1 MSGRAPAGPGRPFKD
16 DKASQGGVARRD
28 HPKGTRPMITVQD
41 ILEIP
46 DLNLKLLAGGKSV
59 SNPVRWVHITEVPDP
74 TGWLKGGELL
84 LTTGYGFAGPEEQ
97 QVAQLKAL
105 IDHNLSGLGFG
116 TGFSFDKVPDCL
128 VRVADEYSFP
138 LFEVPYH
145 VPFIAITEAV
155 ASKIVNEQYS
165 LLQRSLAV
173 HEKLTKI
180 VLEEKG
186 LDAILSTLSA
196 LVGCSAVLF
205 DFHGV
210 VLCEA
215 AYRRRL
221 GAELVADLWHSISDQ
236 RANRQNFALRMEGV
250 GSGVQVYPVVA
261 SHRIGA
267 FLAVVKDSGDF
278 SDYDRI
284 ILHHVVTVTAL
295 ELVKKK
301 AVAETEKR
309 LAGDFFDELIASD
322 LYEEEI
328 ARRLAFFGLDPE
340 AEHLIVLVDIDGFK
354 AFVDGPGERE
364 EAVVQDV
371 KERLHWAVDEF
382 MARRDMLFVSASR
395 SDSVVILVQ
404 PGKGDGHKVMAM
416 AGELQQAIDEMLPEI
431 TVSIGI
437 GRPHGSL
444 IDLRQSYY
452 EAHYAIKIRKLKGGS
467 GVLASFDD
475 LGSYGLLLGLQDTLS
490 LEVFYD
496 SVLGK
501 LREYDAQN
509 SSDLVNSLACF
520 LEANGHWGDAAEKL
534 YVHRHTLRYRMKRV
548 EEITGRNLNLSQ
560 DRMEFW
566 LALKARELIDQSKK
580 GKGGRE
586 G

>member
-1 MSGRAPAGPGRPFKD
+1 MTS
-16 DKASQGGVARRD
+16 
-28 HPKGTRPMITVQD
+28 VQD

-46 DLNLKLLAGGKSV
+46 DLNLRLLAGSKSI

-74 TGWLKGGELL
+74 TKWLKGGELL
-84 LTTGYGFAGPEEQ
+84 LTTGYGFVGSEEQ
-97 QVAQLKAL
+97 QVEQVKRL
-105 IDHNLSGLGFG
+105 IDHNISGLGFG
-116 TGFSFDKVPDCL
+116 TGFSFDKVPPAL
-128 VRVADEYSFP
+128 VKVAEEYGFP

-210 VLCEA
+210 VLCET

-221 GAELVADLWHSISDQ
+221 GGELIADLWRQISDR
-236 RANRQNFALRMEGV
+236 RAGRQNFALSLEGV

-278 SDYDRI
+278 SEYDRI
-284 ILHHVVTVTAL
+284 ILHNVVTVTAL

-328 ARRLAFFGLDPE
+328 ARRLAFFGLDPQSP
-340 AEHLIVLVDIDGFK
+340 HLIVLVDIDGFR
-354 AFVDGPGERE
+354 AFMDGPGERE
-364 EAVVQDV
+364 ETTVQDI

-382 MARRDMLFVSASR
+382 MAKHEVLFISASR

-404 PGKGDGHKVMAM
+404 PGALDTDAVLAL
-416 AGELQQAIDEMLPEI
+416 AAELQAAIDKMLPEI
-431 TVSIGI
+431 TVSLGI
-437 GRPHGSL
+437 GRPHRQL
-444 IDLRQSYY
+444 VDLRQSYY
-452 EAHYAIKIRKLKGGS
+452 EASYAIRIRKLKGEP
-467 GVLASFDD
+467 GVIATFAD

-501 LREYDAQN
+501 LQEYDEQN
-509 SSDLVNSLACF
+509 SSDLVKSLSCF

-548 EEITGRNLNLSQ
+548 EEITGRDLDKSQ

-566 LALKARELIDQSKK
+566 LALKAKELIDQAKR
-580 GKGGRE
+580 GKTVQ
-586 G
+586 

>member
-1 MSGRAPAGPGRPFKD
+1 
-16 DKASQGGVARRD
+16 
-28 HPKGTRPMITVQD
+28 MITVQD

-46 DLNLKLLAGGKSV
+46 ELNLKLLAGGKST

-74 TGWLKGGELL
+74 TKWLKGGELL
-84 LTTGYGFAGPEEQ
+84 LTTGYGFVGDEEQ
-97 QVAQLKAL
+97 QVAQIKRL
-105 IDHNLSGLGFG
+105 IDHNISGLGFG
-116 TGFSFDKVPDCL
+116 TGFSFDKVPPAIIK
-128 VRVADEYSFP
+128 VAEEYDFP

-186 LDAILSTLSA
+186 LEAILSTLSA

-215 AYRRRL
+215 AYRRHL
-221 GAELVADLWHSISDQ
+221 GAELIADLWRMISDR
-236 RANRQNFALRMEGV
+236 RADRQNFALTMEGV

-278 SDYDRI
+278 SEYDRI
-284 ILHHVVTVTAL
+284 ILHNVVTVTAL

-328 ARRLAFFGLDPE
+328 ARRLAFFGLDPQSP
-340 AEHLIVLVDIDGFK
+340 HLIVLVDIDDQG
-354 AFVDGPGERE
+354 DGAGA
-364 EAVVQDV
+364 EAAQEV
-371 KERLHWAVDEF
+371 KERLHWTVDEF
-382 MARRDMLFVSASR
+382 MARHDVLCISASR

-404 PGKGDGHKVMAM
+404 PGKKDAREIIGM
-416 AGELQQAIDEMLPEI
+416 AGELQAVIAEMLPEI
-431 TVSIGI
+431 SVSIGI
-437 GRPHGSL
+437 GRPHRQL

-452 EAHYAIKIRKLKGGS
+452 EASYAIKIRKLKGEPR
-467 GVLASFDD
+467 VIASFDD

-501 LREYDAQN
+501 LQDYDEQN
-509 SSDLVNSLACF
+509 SSDLVKSLACF

-548 EEITGRNLNLSQ
+548 EEITGRDLNQSQ

-566 LALKARELIDQSKK
+566 LALKAKELIDQSKK
-580 GKGGRE
+580 GKPATA
-586 G
+586 

>member
-1 MSGRAPAGPGRPFKD
+1 
-16 DKASQGGVARRD
+16 
-28 HPKGTRPMITVQD
+28 MITVQD
-41 ILEIP
+41 ILDIP
-46 DLNLKLLAGGKSV
+46 GLNLKLLAGHRAV
-59 SNPVRWVHITEVPDP
+59 TNPVRWVHITEMADP
-74 TGWLKGGELL
+74 TKWLRGGELL
-84 LTTGYGFAGPEEQ
+84 LTTGLGIQNVEEDE
-97 QVAQLKAL
+97 QLAHLRRLFEAKV
-105 IDHNLSGLGFG
+105 SGLGFG
-116 TGFSFDKVPDCL
+116 VGFGFKKVPEAMIRL
-128 VRVADEYSFP
+128 ADEQGFP
-138 LFEVPYH
+138 LFEVPYN

-165 LLQRSLAV
+165 MLQRSLAV

-186 LDAILSTLSA
+186 LQFIISTLAA

-215 AYRRRL
+215 SHRRRIPT
-221 GAELVADLWHSISDQ
+221 ELVAELWKQISDKRAQ
-236 RANRQNFALRMEGV
+236 RQHFAVDGRGHATA
-250 GSGVQVYPVVA
+250 VQVYPVVA

-267 FLAVVKDSGDF
+267 FLAIIKDTGEF

-284 ILHHVVTVTAL
+284 IMHHVVTVTAL

-328 ARRLAFFGLDPE
+328 ARRLAFFGLEPE
-340 AEHLIVLVDIDGFK
+340 VEHLITLVDIDEFK
-354 AFVDGPGERE
+354 AFVDGKGDKQET
-364 EAVVQDV
+364 VVQDV

-382 MARRDMLFVSASR
+382 LAQRDVPFISASR
-395 SDSVVILVQ
+395 SDSVVVLLQIGADKTARVL
-404 PGKGDGHKVMAM
+404 GI
-416 AGELQQAIDEMLPEI
+416 AGELQEAITAMIPEV

-437 GRPHGSL
+437 GRPHRSL
-444 IDLRQSYY
+444 VDLRQSYY
-452 EAHYAIKIRKLKGGS
+452 EAHYAIKIRKLKGDS
-467 GVLASFDD
+467 SVIASFDD

-501 LREYDAQN
+501 LHDYDEQS
-509 SSDLVNSLACF
+509 SSDLVKSLACF
-520 LEANGHWGDAAEKL
+520 LEANGHWGEAAERL

-548 EEITGRNLNLSQ
+548 EEISGRDLGSSQ

-566 LALKARELIDQSKK
+566 LALKAKELIDQSGKK
-580 GKGGRE
+580 QRPARS
-586 G
+586 

>member
-1 MSGRAPAGPGRPFKD
+1 
-16 DKASQGGVARRD
+16 
-28 HPKGTRPMITVQD
+28 MITVQD

-46 DLNLKLLAGGKSV
+46 DLDLHLLAGSKST

-74 TGWLKGGELL
+74 TKWLKGGELL
-84 LTTGYGFAGPEEQ
+84 LTTGYGFVGSDEQ
-97 QVAQLKAL
+97 QVELLKRL
-105 IDHNLSGLGFG
+105 IDHNISGLGFG
-116 TGFSFDKVPDCL
+116 TGFSFDKLPDSL
-128 VRVADEYSFP
+128 VRVAEEYNFP

-145 VPFIAITEAV
+145 TPFIAITEAV

-186 LDAILSTLSA
+186 LEAILATLSA

-210 VLCEA
+210 VLSEA
-215 AYRRRL
+215 AYRRHL
-221 GAELVADLWHSISDQ
+221 GAELIADLWRQISDR
-236 RANRQNFALRMEGV
+236 RANRKNFALSLEGV

-328 ARRLAFFGLDPE
+328 ARRLAFFGLDPRVP
-340 AEHLIVLVDIDGFK
+340 HLIILVD
-354 AFVDGPGERE
+354 VDGLEAGGNGSGERDD
-364 EAVVQDV
+364 AAAQDL

-382 MARRDMLFVSASR
+382 MAKRDSLFISAAR
-395 SDSVVILVQ
+395 SDEVVILVQ
-404 PGKGDGHKVMAM
+404 PGKHDTAAVMECGREM
-416 AGELQQAIDEMLPEI
+416 QQAVAQLLPDSG
-431 TVSIGI
+431 VSVGI
-437 GRPHGSL
+437 GRTHRSL
-444 IDLRQSYY
+444 VDLRQSYY
-452 EAHYAIKIRKLKGGS
+452 EASYAIKIRRLKSGS
-467 GVLASFDD
+467 GVVASFDD

-501 LREYDAQN
+501 LHEYDEQN
-509 SSDLVNSLACF
+509 SSDLVKSLSCF

-548 EEITGRNLNLSQ
+548 EEITGRDLDQSQ

-566 LALKARELIDQSKK
+566 LALKAKELIDQAKR
-580 GKGGRE
+580 GKAAIQ
-586 G
+586 

>member
-1 MSGRAPAGPGRPFKD
+1 M
-16 DKASQGGVARRD
+16 V
-28 HPKGTRPMITVQD
+28 
-41 ILEIP
+41 
-46 DLNLKLLAGGKSV
+46 DLA
-59 SNPVRWVHITEVPDP
+59 
-74 TGWLKGGELL
+74 
-84 LTTGYGFAGPEEQ
+84 EEQ
-97 QVAQLKAL
+97 N
-105 IDHNLSGLGFG
+105 I
-116 TGFSFDKVPDCL
+116 PI
-128 VRVADEYSFP
+128 
-138 LFEVPYH
+138 FEVPYS

-155 ASKIVNEQYS
+155 SSKIVNEQYA

-180 VLEEKG
+180 VLEERG
-186 LDAILSTLSA
+186 LDSIITTLST

-205 DFHGV
+205 DFHGL

-215 AYRRRL
+215 SYRRQL
-221 GAELVADLWHSISDQ
+221 TSEMIAGLWRQISER
-236 RANRQNFALRMEGV
+236 RANRQNFSIGLDGNPIT
-250 GSGVQVYPVVA
+250 VQVYPIVA

-267 FLAVVKDSGDF
+267 FLAVVKDTGEF

-340 AEHLIVLVDIDGFK
+340 GQHMIALVDIDEFK
-354 AFVDGPGERE
+354 AFTSGNGERE
-364 EAVVQDV
+364 ETVIQDV

-382 MARRDMLFVSASR
+382 LARREVLFISASR
-395 SDSVVILVQ
+395 SDSVVVLVQ
-404 PGKGDGHKVMAM
+404 LGGVRATDVIGLA
-416 AGELQQAIDEMLPEI
+416 ADLQRAVDAMLPEI
-431 TVSIGI
+431 TVSIGL
-437 GRPHGSL
+437 GRPHKSL
-444 IDLRQSYY
+444 VDLRQSYY
-452 EAHYAIKIRKLKGGS
+452 EALYAIRIRKLKGNRA
-467 GVLASFDD
+467 VIASFDD

-501 LREYDAQN
+501 LHEYDEQN
-509 SSDLVNSLACF
+509 SSDLVKSLACF
-520 LEANGHWGDAAEKL
+520 LEANGHWGEASERL

-548 EEITGRNLNLSQ
+548 EEITGRDLGSSQ

-566 LALKARELIDQSKK
+566 LALKAKELIDQSGKK
-580 GKGGRE
+580 QKVAAKD
-586 G
+586 

>member
-1 MSGRAPAGPGRPFKD
+1 
-16 DKASQGGVARRD
+16 
-28 HPKGTRPMITVQD
+28 MITVQD

-46 DLNLKLLAGGKSV
+46 ELDLRLLAGHKSA
-59 SNPVRWVHITEVPDP
+59 SNPVRWVHISEVPDP
-74 TGWLKGGELL
+74 TRWLKGGELL
-84 LTTGYGFAGPEEQ
+84 LTTGYSFVGDEEQ
-97 QVAQLKAL
+97 QVAQIKRL
-105 IDHNLSGLGFG
+105 IDHNISGLGFG
-116 TGFSFDKVPDCL
+116 TGFTFDKVPPAL
-128 VRVADEYSFP
+128 VKVAEEYGFP

-145 VPFIAITEAV
+145 VPFLAITEAV

-186 LDAILSTLSA
+186 LEAILSTLSA

-215 AYRRRL
+215 AYRRHL
-221 GAELVADLWHSISDQ
+221 GAELIADLWRLISDR
-236 RANRQNFALRMEGV
+236 RADRQNFALSMEGV

-278 SDYDRI
+278 SEYDRI
-284 ILHHVVTVTAL
+284 ILHNVVTVTAL

-328 ARRLAFFGLDPE
+328 ARRLAFFGLDPQ
-340 AEHLIVLVDIDGFK
+340 APHLIVLVDIDEAEGG
-354 AFVDGPGERE
+354 AAGERS
-364 EAVVQDV
+364 EAAALDV
-371 KERLHWAVDEF
+371 KERLHWTVDEF
-382 MARRDMLFVSASR
+382 MARRDVLCISASR

-404 PGKGDGHKVMAM
+404 PGRIDAREIIKL
-416 AGELQQAIDEMLPEI
+416 AGELQAVIAEMLPEI
-431 TVSIGI
+431 SVSVGI
-437 GRPHGSL
+437 GRPHRQL
-444 IDLRQSYY
+444 TDLRQSYY
-452 EAHYAIKIRKLKGGS
+452 EASYAIKIRKLKGEPR
-467 GVLASFDD
+467 VIASFDD

-501 LREYDAQN
+501 LQEYDEQN
-509 SSDLVNSLACF
+509 SSDLVKSLACF

-548 EEITGRNLNLSQ
+548 EEITGRDLNQSQ

-566 LALKARELIDQSKK
+566 LALKAKELIDQSKK
-580 GKGGRE
+580 GKPAPA
-586 G
+586 

>member
-1 MSGRAPAGPGRPFKD
+1 
-16 DKASQGGVARRD
+16 
-28 HPKGTRPMITVQD
+28 MITVQD

-46 DLNLKLLAGGKSV
+46 DLNLKLLAGAGST

-74 TGWLKGGELL
+74 TKWLKGGELL
-84 LTTGYGFAGPEEQ
+84 LTTGYGFAGSPDQ
-97 QVAQLKAL
+97 QVEQLKL
-105 IDHNLSGLGFG
+105 FIDHHLSGLGFG
-116 TGFSFDKVPDCL
+116 TGFTFDKVPPKL
-128 VRVADEYSFP
+128 VKVAEEYGFP

-186 LDAILSTLSA
+186 LEAILSTLSA

-221 GAELVADLWHSISDQ
+221 GSELVADLWRQISER
-236 RANRQNFALRMEGV
+236 RADRQNFALRMEGV

-278 SDYDRI
+278 SEYDRI
-284 ILHHVVTVTAL
+284 ILHNVVTVTAL

-328 ARRLAFFGLDPE
+328 ARRLAFFGLDAQ
-340 AEHLIVLVDIDGFK
+340 AEHLIVLVSMDG
-354 AFVDGPGERE
+354 AADDGDGAGQSRPT
-364 EAVVQDV
+364 ALQDS

-382 MARRDMLFVSASR
+382 MARREVLFISASR
-395 SDSVVILVQ
+395 SDSVVVLVQ
-404 PGKGDGHKVMAM
+404 RGDLDTDAVLAL
-416 AGELQQAIDEMLPEI
+416 ARELRAAIDQLLPE
-431 TVSIGI
+431 VSVSVGI

-444 IDLRQSYY
+444 VDLRQSYY
-452 EAHYAIKIRKLKGGS
+452 EASYAIKIRKLKGDP
-467 GVLASFDD
+467 GVIASFDD

-496 SVLGK
+496 SVLGR
-501 LREYDAQN
+501 LQEYDEQN
-509 SSDLVNSLACF
+509 SSDLVRSLSCF
-520 LEANGHWGDAAEKL
+520 LEANGHWGDAADKL

-548 EEITGRNLNLSQ
+548 EEITGRDLDQSQ

-566 LALKARELIDQSKK
+566 LALKAKELIDQSRR
-580 GKGGRE
+580 GKSVQ
-586 G
+586 

>member
-1 MSGRAPAGPGRPFKD
+1 
-16 DKASQGGVARRD
+16 
-28 HPKGTRPMITVQD
+28 MITVQD
-41 ILEIP
+41 ILEISEL
-46 DLNLKLLAGGKSV
+46 DLRLLAGAKST

-74 TGWLKGGELL
+74 TRWLKGGELL
-84 LTTGYGFAGPEEQ
+84 LTTGYGFVGDEEQ
-97 QVAQLKAL
+97 QVAQIKRL
-105 IDHNLSGLGFG
+105 IDHNISGLGFG
-116 TGFSFDKVPDCL
+116 TGFSFDKVPPAL
-128 VRVADEYSFP
+128 VRVAEDYGFP

-186 LDAILSTLSA
+186 LEAILSTLSA

-215 AYRRRL
+215 AYRRKL
-221 GAELVADLWHSISDQ
+221 GAELVADLWRLIGDR
-236 RANRQNFALRMEGV
+236 RADRQNFALSMDGV

-278 SDYDRI
+278 SEYDRI
-284 ILHHVVTVTAL
+284 ILHNVVTVTAL

-328 ARRLAFFGLDPE
+328 ARRLAFFGLDPQSP
-340 AEHLIVLVDIDGFK
+340 HLIVLIDSDD
-354 AFVDGPGERE
+354 ADGEAAGGERTD
-364 EAVVQDV
+364 AAALDV
-371 KERLHWAVDEF
+371 KERLHWTVDEF
-382 MARRDMLFVSASR
+382 MARRDVLGISASR
-395 SDSVVILVQ
+395 SDSVVVLVQ
-404 PGKGDGHKVMAM
+404 PGKMDAEEVIGL
-416 AGELQQAIDEMLPEI
+416 AGELQAVIAEMVPE
-431 TVSIGI
+431 VSVSVGI
-437 GRPHGSL
+437 GRPHRQL

-452 EAHYAIKIRKLKGGS
+452 EASYAIKIRRLKGEP
-467 GVLASFDD
+467 GVIASFAD

-501 LREYDAQN
+501 LQEYDEQN

-548 EEITGRNLNLSQ
+548 EEITGRDLDQSQ

-566 LALKARELIDQSKK
+566 LALKAKELIDQSKR
-580 GKGGRE
+580 GKPAQS
-586 G
+586 

>member
-1 MSGRAPAGPGRPFKD
+1 
-16 DKASQGGVARRD
+16 
-28 HPKGTRPMITVQD
+28 MITVQD

-46 DLNLKLLAGGKSV
+46 DLDLRLLAGSKST

-74 TGWLKGGELL
+74 TRWLKGGELL
-84 LTTGYGFAGPEEQ
+84 LTTGYGFAGDEQ
-97 QVAQLKAL
+97 QQVDLLKVL
-105 IDHNLSGLGFG
+105 IDHNISGLGFG
-116 TGFSFDKVPDCL
+116 TGFSFDKVPPAL
-128 VRVADEYSFP
+128 VRVAEEYGFP

-186 LDAILSTLSA
+186 LEAILSTLSA

-215 AYRRRL
+215 SYRRRL
-221 GAELVADLWHSISDQ
+221 GGELVADLWARISDR
-236 RANRQNFALRMEGV
+236 RADRQNFALTITGV
-250 GSGVQVYPVVA
+250 ASGVQVYPVVA

-278 SDYDRI
+278 SEYDRI
-284 ILHHVVTVTAL
+284 ILHNVVTVTAL

-328 ARRLAFFGLDPE
+328 ARRLAFFGLDPRSP
-340 AEHLIVLVDIDGFK
+340 HLIMLLDIDAAGDD
-354 AFVDGPGERE
+354 DGEPRE
-364 EAVVQDV
+364 AQAQDV
-371 KERLHWAVDEF
+371 RERLHWAVDEF
-382 MARRDMLFVSASR
+382 MARRDVLFISASR
-395 SDSVVILVQ
+395 ADSVVILVQ
-404 PGKGDGHKVMAM
+404 PGKADGSDVISL
-416 AGELQQAIDEMLPEI
+416 AGELQANVAQLLPE
-431 TVSIGI
+431 VSVSLGI
-437 GRPHGSL
+437 GRPHRQL

-452 EAHYAIKIRKLKGGS
+452 EASYAIKIRTLKGERR
-467 GVLASFDD
+467 VIASFDD

-490 LEVFYD
+490 LQVFYD

-501 LREYDAQN
+501 LQEYDEQS
-509 SSDLVNSLACF
+509 SSDLVKSLSCF

-548 EEITGRNLNLSQ
+548 EEITGRDLDQSQ

-566 LALKARELIDQSKK
+566 LALKAKELIDQSKR
-580 GKGGRE
+580 GKPGPEPTRP
-586 G
+586 

>member
-1 MSGRAPAGPGRPFKD
+1 
-16 DKASQGGVARRD
+16 
-28 HPKGTRPMITVQD
+28 MITVQD

-46 DLNLKLLAGGKSV
+46 ELDLRLLAGKASV
-59 SNPVRWVHITEVPDP
+59 SNPVRWVHISEVLDP
-74 TGWLKGGELL
+74 TKWLKGGELL
-84 LTTGYGFAGPEEQ
+84 LTTGYSFAGDEADQVEQ
-97 QVAQLKAL
+97 IKRL
-105 IDHNLSGLGFG
+105 IDHNISGLGFG
-116 TGFSFDKVPDCL
+116 TGFSFDKVPAAL
-128 VRVADEYSFP
+128 VRVAEEYGFP

-145 VPFIAITEAV
+145 VPFLAISEAV

-186 LDAILSTLSA
+186 LEAILSTLAA

-221 GAELVADLWHSISDQ
+221 GADTVADLWRMIGDR
-236 RANRQNFALRMEGV
+236 RADRQNFALSMDGA
-250 GSGVQVYPVVA
+250 GSSVQVYPVVA

-278 SDYDRI
+278 SEYDRI
-284 ILHHVVTVTAL
+284 ILHNVVTVTAL

-328 ARRLAFFGLDPE
+328 ARRLAFFGLD
-340 AEHLIVLVDIDGFK
+340 AQLAHLIVLVDIDEGEGE
-354 AFVDGPGERE
+354 VGERG
-364 EAVVQDV
+364 EAAALDV
-371 KERLHWAVDEF
+371 KERLHWTVDEF
-382 MARRDMLFVSASR
+382 MARRDVLSISASR
-395 SDSVVILVQ
+395 SDSVVVLVQ
-404 PGKGDGHKVMAM
+404 PGEADAAEVIRL
-416 AGELQQAIDEMLPEI
+416 AGELQGVVAEMLPEI
-431 TVSIGI
+431 SVSIGI
-437 GRPHGSL
+437 GRPHRQL
-444 IDLRQSYY
+444 TDLRQSYY
-452 EAHYAIKIRKLKGGS
+452 EASYAIRIRRLKDERA
-467 GVLASFDD
+467 VIASFDD

-496 SVLGK
+496 SVLGR
-501 LREYDAQN
+501 LRDYDAQN
-509 SSDLVNSLACF
+509 SSDLVKSLASF

-534 YVHRHTLRYRMKRV
+534 FVHRHTLRYRMKRV
-548 EEITGRNLNLSQ
+548 EEITGRDLGSSQ

-566 LALKARELIDQSKK
+566 LALKARELIDQSRK
-580 GKGGRE
+580 GKQTTA
-586 G
+586 

>member
-1 MSGRAPAGPGRPFKD
+1 
-16 DKASQGGVARRD
+16 
-28 HPKGTRPMITVQD
+28 MITVQD

-46 DLNLKLLAGGKSV
+46 ELDLRLLAGKGSIG
-59 SNPVRWVHITEVPDP
+59 NPVRWVHISEVPDP
-74 TGWLKGGELL
+74 TRWLKGGELL
-84 LTTGYGFAGPEEQ
+84 LTTGYGFVGDEARQVEQ
-97 QVAQLKAL
+97 IKRL
-105 IDHNLSGLGFG
+105 IDHNTSGLGFG
-116 TGFSFDKVPDCL
+116 TGFSFDKVPPAL
-128 VRVADEYSFP
+128 VTVAEEYGYP

-145 VPFIAITEAV
+145 IPFLAITEAV

-210 VLCEA
+210 VLCESTH
-215 AYRRRL
+215 RRRL
-221 GAELVADLWHSISDQ
+221 GSQIVADLWRVISDR
-236 RANRQNFALRMEGV
+236 RADRQDFALSVDGL

-278 SDYDRI
+278 SEYDRI
-284 ILHHVVTVTAL
+284 ILHNVVTVTAL

-328 ARRLAFFGLDPE
+328 ARRLAFFGLDPQSP
-340 AEHLIVLVDIDGFK
+340 HLILLVDIDEEE
-354 AFVDGPGERE
+354 DGAPGERN
-364 EAVVQDV
+364 EAAALDV
-371 KERLHWAVDEF
+371 KERLHWTVDEF
-382 MARRDMLFVSASR
+382 MARRDILGISASR

-404 PGKGDGHKVMAM
+404 PGKLDPGQTIAL
-416 AGELQQAIDEMLPEI
+416 AGELQGTINEMLPEI
-431 TVSIGI
+431 SVSIGV
-437 GRPHGSL
+437 GRSHRQL

-452 EAHYAIKIRKLKGGS
+452 EASYAIKIRKLKGES
-467 GVLASFDD
+467 GVIASFDD

-496 SVLGK
+496 SVLGR
-501 LREYDAQN
+501 LQEYDEQN
-509 SSDLVNSLACF
+509 SSDLVKSLACF
-520 LEANGHWGDAAEKL
+520 LEANGHWGDAADKL

-548 EEITGRNLNLSQ
+548 EEITGRDLNRSQ

-566 LALKARELIDQSKK
+566 LALKAKELIDQSRK
-580 GKGGRE
+580 GKQLQA
-586 G
+586 

>member
-1 MSGRAPAGPGRPFKD
+1 
-16 DKASQGGVARRD
+16 
-28 HPKGTRPMITVQD
+28 MITVQD

-46 DLNLKLLAGGKSV
+46 DLDLRLLAGTKST

-74 TGWLKGGELL
+74 TKWLKGGELL
-84 LTTGYGFAGPEEQ
+84 LTTGYGFVGNEEE
-97 QVAQLKAL
+97 QVAQMKRL
-105 IDHNLSGLGFG
+105 IDHNISGLGFG
-116 TGFSFDKVPDCL
+116 TGFSFDKVPPAL
-128 VRVADEYSFP
+128 VRVAEEYGFP

-186 LDAILSTLSA
+186 LEAILSTLSA

-221 GAELVADLWHSISDQ
+221 GGELIADLWGRISDR
-236 RANRQNFALRMEGV
+236 RADRQNFALTIAGV
-250 GSGVQVYPVVA
+250 ASGVQVYPVVA

-278 SDYDRI
+278 SEYDRI
-284 ILHHVVTVTAL
+284 ILHNVVTVTAL

-328 ARRLAFFGLDPE
+328 ARRLAFFGLDPLSP
-340 AEHLIVLVDIDGFK
+340 HLILLLDIDAAPEGG
-354 AFVDGPGERE
+354 ADAAQAG
-364 EAVVQDV
+364 AQDV
-371 KERLHWAVDEF
+371 RERLHWAVDEF
-382 MARRDMLFVSASR
+382 MARRDVLFISASR
-395 SDSVVILVQ
+395 ADSVVILVQ
-404 PGKGDGHKVMAM
+404 PGKADGSDVIGL
-416 AGELQQAIDEMLPEI
+416 AGELQAAIGQLLPE
-431 TVSIGI
+431 VSVSLGI
-437 GRPHGSL
+437 GRPHRQL

-452 EAHYAIKIRKLKGGS
+452 EASYAIKIRTLKGERR
-467 GVLASFDD
+467 VIASFDD

-490 LEVFYD
+490 LQVFYD

-501 LREYDAQN
+501 LQEYDEQN
-509 SSDLVNSLACF
+509 SSDLVKSLACF

-548 EEITGRNLNLSQ
+548 EEITGRDLDQSQ

-566 LALKARELIDQSKK
+566 LALKAKELIDQSQK
-580 GKGGRE
+580 GKPGPEARRS
-586 G
+586 

>member
-1 MSGRAPAGPGRPFKD
+1 
-16 DKASQGGVARRD
+16 
-28 HPKGTRPMITVQD
+28 MITVQD
-41 ILEIP
+41 ILDIP
-46 DLNLKLLAGGKSV
+46 GLNLKLLAGSKAVG
-59 SNPVRWVHITEVPDP
+59 NPVRWVHIAEVRDP
-74 TGWLKGGELL
+74 AKWLKGGELL
-84 LTTGYGFAGPEEQ
+84 LSTGMGIGHSAED
-97 QVAQLKAL
+97 QVAFLQNV
-105 IDHNLSGLGFG
+105 IDANLAGLGFG
-116 TGFSFDKVPDCL
+116 TGFSYKKVPQAIIDM
-128 VRVADEYSFP
+128 AQEQDFP
-138 LFEVPYH
+138 VFEVPYS

-155 ASKIVNEQYS
+155 SSKIVNEQYA

-180 VLEEKG
+180 VLEERG
-186 LDAILSTLSA
+186 LDSIITTLST

-205 DFHGV
+205 DFHGL

-215 AYRRRL
+215 SYRRQL
-221 GAELVADLWHSISDQ
+221 TSEMIAGLWRQISER
-236 RANRQNFALRMEGV
+236 RANRQSFSIGLDGNPIT
-250 GSGVQVYPVVA
+250 VQVYPIVA

-267 FLAVVKDSGDF
+267 FLAVVKDTGEF

-340 AEHLIVLVDIDGFK
+340 GQHMIALVDIDEFK
-354 AFVDGPGERE
+354 AFTSGNGERE
-364 EAVVQDV
+364 ETVIQDV

-382 MARRDMLFVSASR
+382 LARREVLFISASR
-395 SDSVVILVQ
+395 SDSVVVLVQ
-404 PGKGDGHKVMAM
+404 LGGVRATDVIGLA
-416 AGELQQAIDEMLPEI
+416 ADLQRAVDAMLPEI
-431 TVSIGI
+431 TVSIGL
-437 GRPHGSL
+437 GRPHKSL
-444 IDLRQSYY
+444 VDLRQSYY
-452 EAHYAIKIRKLKGGS
+452 EALYAIRIRKLKGNRA
-467 GVLASFDD
+467 VIASFDD

-501 LREYDAQN
+501 LHEYDEQN
-509 SSDLVNSLACF
+509 SSDLVKSLACF
-520 LEANGHWGDAAEKL
+520 LEANGHWGEASERL

-548 EEITGRNLNLSQ
+548 EEITGRDLSSSQ

-566 LALKARELIDQSKK
+566 LALKAKELIDQSGKK
-580 GKGGRE
+580 QKAAAKD
-586 G
+586 

>member
-1 MSGRAPAGPGRPFKD
+1 
-16 DKASQGGVARRD
+16 
-28 HPKGTRPMITVQD
+28 MITVQD

-46 DLNLKLLAGGKSV
+46 DLNLRLLAGAKST

-74 TGWLKGGELL
+74 TKWLKGGELL
-84 LTTGYGFAGPEEQ
+84 LTTGYGFVGPEEQ
-97 QVAQLKAL
+97 QIASLQRL
-105 IDHNLSGLGFG
+105 IDHNISGLGFG
-116 TGFSFDKVPDCL
+116 TGFSFDKVPPAL
-128 VRVADEYSFP
+128 VKVAEEYGFP

-186 LDAILSTLSA
+186 LEAILSTLSA

-215 AYRRRL
+215 AYRRHL
-221 GAELVADLWHSISDQ
+221 GGELIADLWRQIGDR
-236 RANRQNFALRMEGV
+236 RANRQNFALSVDGV

-278 SDYDRI
+278 SEYDRI
-284 ILHHVVTVTAL
+284 ILHNVVTVTAL

-328 ARRLAFFGLDPE
+328 ARRLAFFGLDPQ
-340 AEHLIVLVDIDGFK
+340 APHLIVLVD
-354 AFVDGPGERE
+354 VDGGDGDGE
-364 EAVVQDV
+364 AAHVVAPDI

-382 MARRDMLFVSASR
+382 MARRDALFISASHA
-395 SDSVVILVQ
+395 DSVVILLQ
-404 PGKGDGHKVMAM
+404 PGKHDTKAVLAL
-416 AGELQQAIDEMLPEI
+416 AAELQESILQLLPEI
-431 TVSIGI
+431 TVSVGI
-437 GRPHGSL
+437 GRPHRQL

-452 EAHYAIKIRKLKGGS
+452 EASYAIKIRKLKGEP
-467 GVLASFDD
+467 GVIASFDD

-501 LREYDAQN
+501 LQEYDEQN
-509 SSDLVNSLACF
+509 TSDLVKSLANF

-534 YVHRHTLRYRMKRV
+534 FVHRHTLRYRMKRV
-548 EEITGRNLNLSQ
+548 EEITGRDLDQSQ

-566 LALKARELIDQSKK
+566 LALKAKELIDQSKK
-580 GKGGRE
+580 GKTVQ
-586 G
+586 

>member
-1 MSGRAPAGPGRPFKD
+1 
-16 DKASQGGVARRD
+16 
-28 HPKGTRPMITVQD
+28 MITVQD
-41 ILEIP
+41 ILDIP
-46 DLNLKLLAGGKSV
+46 GLNLKLLAGGKAA
-59 SNPVRWVHITEVPDP
+59 SNPVRWVHIAEVRDP
-74 TGWLKGGELL
+74 TKWLKGGELL
-84 LTTGYGFAGPEEQ
+84 LTTGMGIGHSAEDQAAF
-97 QVAQLKAL
+97 LKNIIEA
-105 IDHNLSGLGFG
+105 NLAGLGFG
-116 TGFSFDKVPDCL
+116 TGFSYKKVPQAMVDL
-128 VRVADEYSFP
+128 AEEQNIP
-138 LFEVPYH
+138 IFEVPYS

-155 ASKIVNEQYS
+155 SSKIVNEQYA

-180 VLEEKG
+180 VLEERG
-186 LDAILSTLSA
+186 LDSIITTLST

-205 DFHGV
+205 DFHGL

-215 AYRRRL
+215 SYRRQL
-221 GAELVADLWHSISDQ
+221 TSEMIAGLWRQISER
-236 RANRQNFALRMEGV
+236 RANRQNFSIGLDGNPIT
-250 GSGVQVYPVVA
+250 VQVYPIVA

-267 FLAVVKDSGDF
+267 FLAVVKDTGEF

-340 AEHLIVLVDIDGFK
+340 GQHMIALVDIDEFK
-354 AFVDGPGERE
+354 AFTSGDGERE
-364 EAVVQDV
+364 ETVIQDV

-382 MARRDMLFVSASR
+382 LARRDVLFISASR
-395 SDSVVILVQ
+395 SDSVVVLVQ
-404 PGKGDGHKVMAM
+404 LGGVRATDVIGLA
-416 AGELQQAIDEMLPEI
+416 ADLQRAVDAMLPEI
-431 TVSIGI
+431 TVSIGL
-437 GRPHGSL
+437 GRPHRSL
-444 IDLRQSYY
+444 VDLRQSYY
-452 EAHYAIKIRKLKGGS
+452 EALYAIRIRKLKGNRA
-467 GVLASFDD
+467 VIASFDD

-501 LREYDAQN
+501 LHEYDEQN
-509 SSDLVNSLACF
+509 SSDLVKSLACF
-520 LEANGHWGDAAEKL
+520 LEANGHWGEASERL

-548 EEITGRNLNLSQ
+548 EEITGRDLGSSQ

-566 LALKARELIDQSKK
+566 LALKAKELIDQSGKK
-580 GKGGRE
+580 QKVAAKD
-586 G
+586 

>member
-1 MSGRAPAGPGRPFKD
+1 
-16 DKASQGGVARRD
+16 
-28 HPKGTRPMITVQD
+28 MITVQD

-46 DLNLKLLAGGKSV
+46 ELDLRLLAGKASV
-59 SNPVRWVHITEVPDP
+59 SNPVRWVHISEVPDP
-74 TGWLKGGELL
+74 TKWLKGGELL
-84 LTTGYGFAGPEEQ
+84 LTTGYSFAGDEVDQVEQ
-97 QVAQLKAL
+97 IKRL
-105 IDHNLSGLGFG
+105 IDHNISGLGFG
-116 TGFSFDKVPDCL
+116 TGFSFDKVPAAL
-128 VRVADEYSFP
+128 VRVAEEYGFP

-145 VPFIAITEAV
+145 VPFLAISEAV

-186 LDAILSTLSA
+186 LEAILSTLAA

-221 GAELVADLWHSISDQ
+221 GADTVADLWRMIGDR
-236 RANRQNFALRMEGV
+236 RADRQNFALSMDGA
-250 GSGVQVYPVVA
+250 GSSVQVYPVVA

-278 SDYDRI
+278 SEYDRI
-284 ILHHVVTVTAL
+284 ILHNVVTVTAL

-328 ARRLAFFGLDPE
+328 ARRLAFFGLD
-340 AEHLIVLVDIDGFK
+340 AQLAHLIVLVDIDEGEGE
-354 AFVDGPGERE
+354 VGERG
-364 EAVVQDV
+364 EAAALDV
-371 KERLHWAVDEF
+371 KERLHWTVDEF
-382 MARRDMLFVSASR
+382 MARRDVLSISASR
-395 SDSVVILVQ
+395 SDSVVVLVQ
-404 PGKGDGHKVMAM
+404 PGEADAAEVIRL
-416 AGELQQAIDEMLPEI
+416 AGELQGVVAEMLPEI
-431 TVSIGI
+431 SVSIGI
-437 GRPHGSL
+437 GRPHRQL
-444 IDLRQSYY
+444 TDLRQSYY
-452 EAHYAIKIRKLKGGS
+452 EASYAIRIRRLKDERA
-467 GVLASFDD
+467 VIASFDD

-496 SVLGK
+496 SVLGR
-501 LREYDAQN
+501 LRDYDAQN
-509 SSDLVNSLACF
+509 SSDLVKSLASF

-534 YVHRHTLRYRMKRV
+534 FVHRHTLRYRMKRV
-548 EEITGRNLNLSQ
+548 EEITGRDLGSSQ

-566 LALKARELIDQSKK
+566 LALKARELIDQSRK
-580 GKGGRE
+580 GKQTTA
-586 G
+586 

>member
-1 MSGRAPAGPGRPFKD
+1 
-16 DKASQGGVARRD
+16 
-28 HPKGTRPMITVQD
+28 MITVQD

-46 DLNLKLLAGGKSV
+46 GLNLKLCAGKKAVG
-59 SNPVRWVHITEVPDP
+59 NPVRWVHIAEMSDP
-74 TGWLKGGELL
+74 TRWLKGGELL
-84 LTTGYGFAGPEEQ
+84 LTTGLALVDREAEQ
-97 QVAQLKAL
+97 LAMLQRL
-105 IDHNLSGLGFG
+105 IDANLSGLGFG
-116 TGFSFDKVPDCL
+116 VGFGFKSVPEAMVALADKH
-128 VRVADEYSFP
+128 EFP
-138 LFEVPYH
+138 LFEVPYNI
-145 VPFIAITEAV
+145 PFIAITEAV
-155 ASKIVNEQYS
+155 ASKIVNEQYA

-186 LDAILSTLSA
+186 LQFIISTLSG

-205 DFHGV
+205 DFHGL

-215 AYRRRL
+215 AHRRRIPAAL
-221 GAELVADLWHSISDQ
+221 MADLWKQISDK
-236 RANRQNFALRMEGV
+236 RASRQDFAVDGPHGG
-250 GSGVQVYPVVA
+250 GSVQVYPVVA

-267 FLAVVKDSGDF
+267 FLAVIKAAGEF

-301 AVAETEKR
+301 AIAETEKR

-328 ARRLAFFGLDPE
+328 ARRLAFFGLDPA
-340 AEHLIVLVDIDGFK
+340 AEQLIMLVDIDGFT
-354 AFVDGPGERE
+354 AAPDGAPEKE
-364 EAVVQDV
+364 EIVVQDV

-382 MARRDMLFVSASR
+382 LAQRDLLFISASH
-395 SDSVVILVQ
+395 SDSVVVLVQ
-404 PGKGDGHKVMAM
+404 LGTLGAHDVLAL
-416 AGELQQAIDEMLPEI
+416 AGELQGTIGGMIPEV

-437 GRPHGSL
+437 GRPHSTL
-444 IDLRQSYY
+444 VDLRQSYY
-452 EAHYAIKIRKLKGGS
+452 EALYAIQIRKLKGSTSVIAG
-467 GVLASFDD
+467 FDD
-475 LGSYGLLLGLQDTLS
+475 LGSYGLLLGLQDTVS

-501 LREYDAQN
+501 LRAYDEQN
-509 SSDLVNSLACF
+509 ASDLVKSLACF
-520 LEANGHWGDAAEKL
+520 LEANGHWGEAAERL

-548 EEITGRNLNLSQ
+548 EDITGRDLGSSQ

-566 LALKARELIDQSKK
+566 LALKARELVAQS
-580 GKGGRE
+580 GKRPRGVRQA
-586 G
+586 

>member
-1 MSGRAPAGPGRPFKD
+1 
-16 DKASQGGVARRD
+16 
-28 HPKGTRPMITVQD
+28 MITVQD
-41 ILEIP
+41 ILDIP
-46 DLNLKLLAGGKSV
+46 GLNLKLLAGGKAV
-59 SNPVRWVHITEVPDP
+59 GNPVRWVHIAEVRDP
-74 TGWLKGGELL
+74 VQWLKGGELL
-84 LTTGYGFAGPEEQ
+84 LTTGMGIGHSAED
-97 QVAQLKAL
+97 QVAFLQSLVDA
-105 IDHNLSGLGFG
+105 NLAGLGFG
-116 TGFSFDKVPDCL
+116 TGFSYKKVPQAMIEMAQAQD
-128 VRVADEYSFP
+128 FP
-138 LFEVPYH
+138 VFEVPYS

-155 ASKIVNEQYS
+155 SSKIVNEQYA

-180 VLEEKG
+180 VLEERG
-186 LDAILSTLSA
+186 LDSIISTLST

-205 DFHGV
+205 DFHGL

-215 AYRRRL
+215 SYRRQL
-221 GAELVADLWHSISDQ
+221 TSETIAGLWRQISER
-236 RANRQNFALRMEGV
+236 RANRQNFSIGLDGNP
-250 GSGVQVYPVVA
+250 STVQVYPIVA

-267 FLAVVKDSGDF
+267 FLSVVKDTGEF

-340 AEHLIVLVDIDGFK
+340 GQHLIALVDIDEFK
-354 AFVDGPGERE
+354 AFTGDGDRE
-364 EAVVQDV
+364 ETVIQDV

-382 MARRDMLFVSASR
+382 LARRDVLFISASR
-395 SDSVVILVQ
+395 SDSVVVLVQ
-404 PGKGDGHKVMAM
+404 LADMNPGGVI
-416 AGELQQAIDEMLPEI
+416 ELAADLQRAVDSMLPEI
-431 TVSIGI
+431 TVSIGL
-437 GRPHGSL
+437 GRPHRSL
-444 IDLRQSYY
+444 VDLRQSYY
-452 EAHYAIKIRKLKGGS
+452 EALYAIRIRKLKGNRS
-467 GVLASFDD
+467 VIASFDD

-501 LREYDAQN
+501 LQEYDEQN
-509 SSDLVNSLACF
+509 SSDLVRSLACF
-520 LEANGHWGDAAEKL
+520 LEANGHWGEAAERL

-548 EEITGRNLNLSQ
+548 EEITGRDLGSSQ

-566 LALKARELIDQSKK
+566 LALKAKELIDQSSKK
-580 GKGGRE
+580 QKVPVRD
-586 G
+586 

>member
-1 MSGRAPAGPGRPFKD
+1 
-16 DKASQGGVARRD
+16 
-28 HPKGTRPMITVQD
+28 MITVQD

-46 DLNLKLLAGGKSV
+46 ELNLRLLAGHKST

-74 TGWLKGGELL
+74 TKWLKGGELL
-84 LTTGYGFAGPEEQ
+84 LTTGYSFVGDEHQ
-97 QVAQLKAL
+97 QVAQIKRL
-105 IDHNLSGLGFG
+105 IDHNISGLGFG
-116 TGFSFDKVPDCL
+116 TGFSFDKVPPAI
-128 VRVADEYSFP
+128 VAVAEEYGFP

-145 VPFIAITEAV
+145 VPFLAITEAV

-186 LDAILSTLSA
+186 LEAILSTLSA

-215 AYRRRL
+215 AYRRHL
-221 GAELVADLWHSISDQ
+221 GAELIADLWRMIGDR
-236 RANRQNFALRMEGV
+236 RADRQNFALSMEGV

-278 SDYDRI
+278 SEYDRI
-284 ILHHVVTVTAL
+284 ILHNVVTVTAL

-328 ARRLAFFGLDPE
+328 ARRLAFFGLEPQSP
-340 AEHLIVLVDIDGFK
+340 HLIVLVDIDAQEG
-354 AFVDGPGERE
+354 E
-364 EAVVQDV
+364 EAAERGEAAAQDV
-371 KERLHWAVDEF
+371 KERLHWTVDEF
-382 MARRDMLFVSASR
+382 MARHDLLGISASR
-395 SDSVVILVQ
+395 SDSVVVLVQ
-404 PGKGDGHKVMAM
+404 PGKMDTKEIIRL
-416 AGELQQAIDEMLPEI
+416 AGELQAVIAEMLPEI
-431 TVSIGI
+431 SVSVGI
-437 GRPHGSL
+437 GRPHRQL

-452 EAHYAIKIRKLKGGS
+452 EASYAIKIRRLKGEPR
-467 GVLASFDD
+467 VIASFDD

-501 LREYDAQN
+501 LQDYDEQN
-509 SSDLVNSLACF
+509 SSDLVKSLACF

-548 EEITGRNLNLSQ
+548 EEITGRDLNQSQ

-566 LALKARELIDQSKK
+566 LALKAKELIDQSKK
-580 GKGGRE
+580 GKPAPA
-586 G
+586 

>member
-1 MSGRAPAGPGRPFKD
+1 
-16 DKASQGGVARRD
+16 
-28 HPKGTRPMITVQD
+28 MITVQD

-46 DLNLKLLAGGKSV
+46 ELNLKLLAGGKST
-59 SNPVRWVHITEVPDP
+59 SNPVRWVHISEVPDP
-74 TGWLKGGELL
+74 TRWLKGGELL
-84 LTTGYGFAGPEEQ
+84 LTTGYSFVGGEEQ
-97 QVAQLKAL
+97 QVAQIKRL
-105 IDHNLSGLGFG
+105 IDHNISGLGFG
-116 TGFSFDKVPDCL
+116 TGFSYDKVPPAL
-128 VRVADEYSFP
+128 VSVAQEYDFP

-186 LDAILSTLSA
+186 LEAILSTLSA

-215 AYRRRL
+215 AYRRHL
-221 GAELVADLWHSISDQ
+221 GAELIADLWGMISER
-236 RANRQNFALRMEGV
+236 RADRQNFALSMEGV

-267 FLAVVKDSGDF
+267 FLAAVKDSGDF
-278 SDYDRI
+278 SEYDRI
-284 ILHHVVTVTAL
+284 ILHNVVTVTAL

-328 ARRLAFFGLDPE
+328 ARRLAFFGLDPQSP
-340 AEHLIVLVDIDGFK
+340 HLIVLVDIDEAEG
-354 AFVDGPGERE
+354 DGGA
-364 EAVVQDV
+364 AVAQQDV
-371 KERLHWAVDEF
+371 KERLHWTVDEF
-382 MARRDMLFVSASR
+382 MARRDLLGISASR
-395 SDSVVILVQ
+395 SDSVVVLVQ
-404 PGKGDGHKVMAM
+404 PGKMDAREIIGL
-416 AGELQQAIDEMLPEI
+416 AGELQAVIAEMLPEI
-431 TVSIGI
+431 SVSLGI
-437 GRPHGSL
+437 GRPHRQL
-444 IDLRQSYY
+444 TDLRQSYY
-452 EAHYAIKIRKLKGGS
+452 EASYAIKIRKLKGEPR
-467 GVLASFDD
+467 VIASFDD

-501 LREYDAQN
+501 LQEYDEQN
-509 SSDLVNSLACF
+509 SSDLVKSLACF

-548 EEITGRNLNLSQ
+548 EEITGRDLDQSQ

-566 LALKARELIDQSKK
+566 LALKAKELIDQSKK
-580 GKGGRE
+580 GKPSPA
-586 G
+586 

>member
-1 MSGRAPAGPGRPFKD
+1 
-16 DKASQGGVARRD
+16 
-28 HPKGTRPMITVQD
+28 MITVQD

-46 DLNLKLLAGGKSV
+46 ELDLRLLAGKASV
-59 SNPVRWVHITEVPDP
+59 SNPVRWVHISEVPDP
-74 TGWLKGGELL
+74 TKWLKGGELL
-84 LTTGYGFAGPEEQ
+84 LTTGYSFAGDEADQVEQ
-97 QVAQLKAL
+97 IKRL
-105 IDHNLSGLGFG
+105 IDHNISGLGFG
-116 TGFSFDKVPDCL
+116 TGFSFDKVPAAL
-128 VRVADEYSFP
+128 VRVAEEYGFP

-145 VPFIAITEAV
+145 VPFLAISEAV

-186 LDAILSTLSA
+186 LEAILSTLAA

-221 GAELVADLWHSISDQ
+221 GADTVADLWRMIGDR
-236 RANRQNFALRMEGV
+236 RADRQNFALSMEGA
-250 GSGVQVYPVVA
+250 GSSVQVYPVVA

-278 SDYDRI
+278 SEYDRI
-284 ILHHVVTVTAL
+284 ILHNVVTVTAL

-328 ARRLAFFGLDPE
+328 ARRLAFFGLD
-340 AEHLIVLVDIDGFK
+340 AQLAHLIVLVDIDEGESD
-354 AFVDGPGERE
+354 VGERG
-364 EAVVQDV
+364 EAAALDV
-371 KERLHWAVDEF
+371 KERLHWTVDEF
-382 MARRDMLFVSASR
+382 MARRDVLSISASR
-395 SDSVVILVQ
+395 SDSVVVLVQ
-404 PGKGDGHKVMAM
+404 PGEADAAEVIRL
-416 AGELQQAIDEMLPEI
+416 AGELQGVVAEMLPEI
-431 TVSIGI
+431 SVSIGI
-437 GRPHGSL
+437 GRPHRQL
-444 IDLRQSYY
+444 TDLRQSYY
-452 EAHYAIKIRKLKGGS
+452 EASYAIRIRRLKDERA
-467 GVLASFDD
+467 VIASFDD

-496 SVLGK
+496 SVLGR
-501 LREYDAQN
+501 LRDYDAQN
-509 SSDLVNSLACF
+509 SSDLVKSLASF

-534 YVHRHTLRYRMKRV
+534 FVHRHTLRYRMKRV
-548 EEITGRNLNLSQ
+548 EEITGRDLGSSQ

-566 LALKARELIDQSKK
+566 LALKARELIDQSRK
-580 GKGGRE
+580 GKQTTA
-586 G
+586 

>member
-1 MSGRAPAGPGRPFKD
+1 
-16 DKASQGGVARRD
+16 
-28 HPKGTRPMITVQD
+28 MITVQD

-84 LTTGYGFAGPEEQ
+84 LTTGYGFAVPEEQ

-116 TGFSFDKVPDCL
+116 TGFTFDKVPECL
-128 VRVADEYSFP
+128 VKVADEYSFP

-221 GAELVADLWHSISDQ
+221 GAELVADLWHNISDQ
-236 RANRQNFALRMEGV
+236 RANRQNFALSIDGV

-328 ARRLAFFGLDPE
+328 ARRLVFFGLDPE

-382 MARRDMLFVSASR
+382 MAKRDTLFISASR

-404 PGKGDGHKVMAM
+404 PGKGNGHGHKVRAM
-416 AGELQQAIDEMLPEI
+416 TGELQQAIDQMLPEI

-437 GRPHGSL
+437 GRPHRSL

-452 EAHYAIKIRKLKGGS
+452 EAHYAIKIRKLKGGR

-501 LREYDAQN
+501 LREYDEQN

-580 GKGGRE
+580 GKVPRDS
-586 G
+586 

>member
-1 MSGRAPAGPGRPFKD
+1 
-16 DKASQGGVARRD
+16 
-28 HPKGTRPMITVQD
+28 MITVQD

-46 DLNLKLLAGGKSV
+46 DLSLKLLAGGKST
-59 SNPVRWVHITEVPDP
+59 SNPVRWVHIAEVPNP
-74 TGWLKGGELL
+74 TKWLKGGELL
-84 LTTGYGFAGPEEQ
+84 LTTGYGMGSAHDK
-97 QVAQLKAL
+97 QVAFLKRL
-105 IDHNLSGLGFG
+105 IDHNLSGLGIG
-116 TGFSFDKVPDCL
+116 TGFSLEKVPEAIIK
-128 VRVADEYSFP
+128 VAEQYNFP
-138 LFEVPYH
+138 VFEVPYN

-155 ASKIVNEQYS
+155 SSKIVNEQYS

-173 HEKLTKI
+173 HEKLTTI

-186 LDAILSTLSA
+186 LEAILATLSA

-205 DFHGV
+205 DFHGL
-210 VLCEA
+210 VLCET
-215 AYRRRL
+215 AYRRKVHS
-221 GAELVADLWHSISDQ
+221 ELIADLWRQISDR
-236 RANRQNFALRMEGV
+236 RATRQNFAIGLEGA
-250 GSGVQVYPVVA
+250 SSSVQVFPVVA

-340 AEHLIVLVDIDGFK
+340 AEHLIMLVDIDDVK
-354 AFVDGPGERE
+354 PSPGAVAERDE
-364 EAVVQDV
+364 TAVQDV

-382 MARRDMLFVSASR
+382 LAKREALFISASR
-395 SDSVVILVQ
+395 SDSVVVLVR
-404 PGKGDGHKVMAM
+404 PGKGGEAETL
-416 AGELQQAIDEMLPEI
+416 ALAEELQASVAQMLPEI
-431 TVSIGI
+431 SVSIGL
-437 GRPHGSL
+437 GRPHKSL
-444 IDLRQSYY
+444 VDLRQSYY
-452 EAHYAIKIRKLKGGS
+452 EASYAIRIRKLKGGN
-467 GVLASFDD
+467 GLIASFGD

-490 LEVFYD
+490 LQVFYD

-501 LREYDAQN
+501 LHEYDEQN
-509 SSDLVNSLACF
+509 SSDLVKSLACF
-520 LEANGHWGDAAEKL
+520 LEANGHWGEAAERL

-548 EEITGRNLNLSQ
+548 EEITDRDLGSSQ

-566 LALKARELIDQSKK
+566 LALKARELIDQSTKK
-580 GKGGRE
+580 QKGPRE
-586 G
+586 V

>member
-1 MSGRAPAGPGRPFKD
+1 
-16 DKASQGGVARRD
+16 
-28 HPKGTRPMITVQD
+28 MITVQD
-41 ILEIP
+41 ILEISEL
-46 DLNLKLLAGGKSV
+46 DLRLLAGHKST
-59 SNPVRWVHITEVPDP
+59 SNPVRWVHISEVPDP
-74 TGWLKGGELL
+74 TKWLKGGELL
-84 LTTGYGFAGPEEQ
+84 LTTGYGFVDDEQ
-97 QVAQLKAL
+97 QVSQIKRL
-105 IDHNLSGLGFG
+105 IDHNISGLGFG
-116 TGFSFDKVPDCL
+116 TGFSFDKVPPAL
-128 VRVADEYSFP
+128 VKVAEEYGFP

-186 LDAILSTLSA
+186 LEAILSTLSA

-215 AYRRRL
+215 AYRRHL
-221 GAELVADLWHSISDQ
+221 GAELIADLWRLIGDR
-236 RANRQNFALRMEGV
+236 RADRQNFALSMEGV

-278 SDYDRI
+278 SEYDRI
-284 ILHHVVTVTAL
+284 ILHNVVTVTAL

-328 ARRLAFFGLDPE
+328 ARRLAFFGLEPQTP
-340 AEHLIVLVDIDGFK
+340 HLIVLVDIDETGG
-354 AFVDGPGERE
+354 DGTATAERT
-364 EAVVQDV
+364 EAAAQDV
-371 KERLHWAVDEF
+371 KERLHWTVDEF
-382 MARRDMLFVSASR
+382 MARRDVLGISASR
-395 SDSVVILVQ
+395 SDSVVVLVQ
-404 PGKGDGHKVMAM
+404 PGKMDAREVIRL
-416 AGELQQAIDEMLPEI
+416 AGELQGVIGEMLPEI
-431 TVSIGI
+431 SVSIGI
-437 GRPHGSL
+437 GRPHRQL
-444 IDLRQSYY
+444 TDLRQSYY
-452 EAHYAIKIRKLKGGS
+452 EASYAIKIRKLKGEP
-467 GVLASFDD
+467 GVIASFDD

-490 LEVFYD
+490 LEVFYA

-501 LREYDAQN
+501 LQEYDEQN
-509 SSDLVNSLACF
+509 SSDLVKSLACF

-548 EEITGRNLNLSQ
+548 EEITGRDLNQSQ

-566 LALKARELIDQSKK
+566 LALKAKELIDQSKK
-580 GKGGRE
+580 GKPAPA
-586 G
+586 

>member
-1 MSGRAPAGPGRPFKD
+1 
-16 DKASQGGVARRD
+16 
-28 HPKGTRPMITVQD
+28 MITVQD
-41 ILEIP
+41 ILEISE
-46 DLNLKLLAGGKSV
+46 LNLRLLAGHSST
-59 SNPVRWVHITEVPDP
+59 SNPVRWVHITEIPDA
-74 TGWLKGGELL
+74 TKWLKGGELL
-84 LTTGYGFAGPEEQ
+84 LTTGYGFVGEEEQ
-97 QVAQLKAL
+97 QVEQLKQL
-105 IDHNLSGLGFG
+105 IDHNISGLGFG
-116 TGFSFDKVPDCL
+116 TGFSFDKVPPAL
-128 VRVADEYSFP
+128 IRVAEEYDFP

-145 VPFIAITEAV
+145 IPFIAITEAV

-186 LDAILSTLSA
+186 LEAILSTLSA

-215 AYRRRL
+215 AYRRHL
-221 GAELVADLWHSISDQ
+221 GGELIADLWRQISDR
-236 RANRQNFALRMEGV
+236 RADRQNFALSMEGV

-267 FLAVVKDSGDF
+267 FLAAVKDSGDF
-278 SDYDRI
+278 SEYDRI
-284 ILHHVVTVTAL
+284 ILHNVVTVTAL

-328 ARRLAFFGLDPE
+328 ARRLAFFGLEPQSP
-340 AEHLIVLVDIDGFK
+340 HLIILVGIDGL
-354 AFVDGPGERE
+354 DE
-364 EAVVQDV
+364 EPDAAPDRAEVAVQDV

-382 MARRDMLFVSASR
+382 MAKRESLFISASR
-395 SDSVVILVQ
+395 SDSVVVLVQ
-404 PGKGDGHKVMAM
+404 PGELDAP
-416 AGELQQAIDEMLPEI
+416 ALLALAAELQAVIGEMLPEI
-431 TVSIGI
+431 SVSIGI
-437 GRPHGSL
+437 GRPHRQL
-444 IDLRQSYY
+444 TDLRQSYY
-452 EAHYAIKIRKLKGGS
+452 EASYAIKIRKLKGEP
-467 GVLASFDD
+467 GVIASFDD

-501 LREYDAQN
+501 LQEYDEQN
-509 SSDLVNSLACF
+509 SSDLVRSLACF

-548 EEITGRNLNLSQ
+548 EEITGRDLNRSQ

-566 LALKARELIDQSKK
+566 LALRAKELIDRARK
-580 GKGGRE
+580 GKPASS
-586 G
+586 

>member
-1 MSGRAPAGPGRPFKD
+1 
-16 DKASQGGVARRD
+16 
-28 HPKGTRPMITVQD
+28 MITVQD

-46 DLNLKLLAGGKSV
+46 ELDLRLLAGHKST
-59 SNPVRWVHITEVPDP
+59 SNPVRWVHISEVPDP
-74 TGWLKGGELL
+74 TRWLKGGELL
-84 LTTGYGFAGPEEQ
+84 LTTGYSFAGDEEQ
-97 QVAQLKAL
+97 QVAQIKRL
-105 IDHNLSGLGFG
+105 IDHNISGLGFG
-116 TGFSFDKVPDCL
+116 TGFTFDKVPPAL
-128 VRVADEYSFP
+128 VKVAEEYGFP

-145 VPFIAITEAV
+145 VPFLAITEAV

-186 LDAILSTLSA
+186 LEAILSTLSA

-215 AYRRRL
+215 AYRRHL
-221 GAELVADLWHSISDQ
+221 GAELIADLWRLISER
-236 RANRQNFALRMEGV
+236 RADRQNFALSMDGV

-278 SDYDRI
+278 SEYDRI
-284 ILHHVVTVTAL
+284 ILHNVVTVTAL

-328 ARRLAFFGLDPE
+328 ARRLAFFGLEPQSP
-340 AEHLIVLVDIDGFK
+340 HLIVLVDID
-354 AFVDGPGERE
+354 AQEDEAAERTD
-364 EAVVQDV
+364 AAAADV
-371 KERLHWAVDEF
+371 KERLHWTVDEF
-382 MARRDMLFVSASR
+382 MARRDVLCISASR

-404 PGKGDGHKVMAM
+404 PGKVDAREIIRL
-416 AGELQQAIDEMLPEI
+416 AGELQTVITEMLPEI
-431 TVSIGI
+431 SVSIGI
-437 GRPHGSL
+437 GRPHRKL

-452 EAHYAIKIRKLKGGS
+452 EASYAIKIRKLKGEPR
-467 GVLASFDD
+467 VIASFDD

-501 LREYDAQN
+501 LQDYDEQN
-509 SSDLVNSLACF
+509 SSDLVKSLACF

-548 EEITGRNLNLSQ
+548 EEITGRDLNQSQ

-566 LALKARELIDQSKK
+566 LALKAKELIDQSKK
-580 GKGGRE
+580 GKPASA
-586 G
+586 

>member
-1 MSGRAPAGPGRPFKD
+1 
-16 DKASQGGVARRD
+16 
-28 HPKGTRPMITVQD
+28 MITVQD
-41 ILEIP
+41 ILEISEL
-46 DLNLKLLAGGKSV
+46 DLRLLAGAKST

-74 TGWLKGGELL
+74 TRWLKGGELL
-84 LTTGYGFAGPEEQ
+84 LTTGYGFVGDEEQ
-97 QVAQLKAL
+97 QVAQIKRL
-105 IDHNLSGLGFG
+105 IDHNISGLGFG
-116 TGFSFDKVPDCL
+116 TGFSFDKVPPAL
-128 VRVADEYSFP
+128 VKVAEDYGFP

-186 LDAILSTLSA
+186 LEAILSTLSA

-215 AYRRRL
+215 AYRRKL
-221 GAELVADLWHSISDQ
+221 GAELVADLWRLIGDR
-236 RANRQNFALRMEGV
+236 RADRQNFALSMDGV

-278 SDYDRI
+278 SEYDRI
-284 ILHHVVTVTAL
+284 ILHNVVTVTAL

-328 ARRLAFFGLDPE
+328 ARRLAFFGLDPQSP
-340 AEHLIVLVDIDGFK
+340 HLIVLIDSDD
-354 AFVDGPGERE
+354 ADGEAAGGERTD
-364 EAVVQDV
+364 AAALDV
-371 KERLHWAVDEF
+371 KERLHWTVDEF
-382 MARRDMLFVSASR
+382 MARRDVLGISASR
-395 SDSVVILVQ
+395 SDSVVVLVQ
-404 PGKGDGHKVMAM
+404 PGKMDAEEVIGL
-416 AGELQQAIDEMLPEI
+416 AGELQAVIAEMVPE
-431 TVSIGI
+431 VSVSVGI
-437 GRPHGSL
+437 GRPHRQL

-452 EAHYAIKIRKLKGGS
+452 EASYAIKIRRLKGEP
-467 GVLASFDD
+467 GVIASFAD

-501 LREYDAQN
+501 LQEYDEQN

-548 EEITGRNLNLSQ
+548 EEITGRDLDQSQ

-566 LALKARELIDQSKK
+566 LALKAKELIDQSKR
-580 GKGGRE
+580 GKPAQS
-586 G
+586 

>member
-1 MSGRAPAGPGRPFKD
+1 
-16 DKASQGGVARRD
+16 
-28 HPKGTRPMITVQD
+28 MITVQD

-46 DLNLKLLAGGKSV
+46 DLNLRLLAGAKST

-74 TGWLKGGELL
+74 TKWLKGGELL
-84 LTTGYGFAGPEEQ
+84 LTTGYGYVGPEEQ
-97 QVAQLKAL
+97 QVASLQRL
-105 IDHNLSGLGFG
+105 IDHNISGLGFG
-116 TGFSFDKVPDCL
+116 TGFSFDKVPPAL
-128 VRVADEYSFP
+128 VKVAEEYGFP

-186 LDAILSTLSA
+186 LEAILSTLSA

-215 AYRRRL
+215 AYRRHL
-221 GAELVADLWHSISDQ
+221 GGELIADLWRQIGDR
-236 RANRQNFALRMEGV
+236 RANRQNFALSVDGV

-278 SDYDRI
+278 SEYDRI
-284 ILHHVVTVTAL
+284 ILHNVVTVTAL

-328 ARRLAFFGLDPE
+328 ARRLAFFGLDPQ
-340 AEHLIVLVDIDGFK
+340 APHLIVLVD
-354 AFVDGPGERE
+354 VDGGDGEGE
-364 EAVVQDV
+364 GANVVAPDI

-382 MARRDMLFVSASR
+382 MARRDVLFISASHA
-395 SDSVVILVQ
+395 DSVVILLQ
-404 PGKGDGHKVMAM
+404 PGKLDTKAVLAL
-416 AGELQQAIDEMLPEI
+416 AAELQESILQLLPEI
-431 TVSIGI
+431 TASVGI
-437 GRPHGSL
+437 GRPHRQL

-452 EAHYAIKIRKLKGGS
+452 EASYAIKIRKLKGEP
-467 GVLASFDD
+467 GVIASFDD

-501 LREYDAQN
+501 LQEYDEQN
-509 SSDLVNSLACF
+509 TSDLVKSLACF

-548 EEITGRNLNLSQ
+548 EEITGRDLDQSQ

-566 LALKARELIDQSKK
+566 LALKAKELIDQSTK
-580 GKGGRE
+580 GRTVQ
-586 G
+586 